1 MSYVDV
7 MKDLKKKFLL
17 YPLQTYLTRRPR
29 FFSKNFK
36 FYIKKILLLNLLSR
50 SSLGLSPPIDTTPVG
65 NTRTI
70 SFNAILLVLI
80 QMMDNQVTV
89 TSSINLKSFNI
100 IISKKNIIKLAKE
113 EVRKNSCQ
121 TNSYWLVSERK
132 IEKSRKRKKNEKTY
146 KRITYK
152 KYIKYKFL
160 NKKQ

>member
-50 SSLGLSPPIDTTPVG
+50 SSLGLSPPIDTTSVG

-70 SFNAILLVLI
+70 SFNTILLVFI

-113 EVRKNSCQ
+113 EVRKNSC
-121 TNSYWLVSERK
+121 
-132 IEKSRKRKKNEKTY
+132 
-146 KRITYK
+146 
-152 KYIKYKFL
+152 
-160 NKKQ
+160 

>member
-1 MSYVDV
+1 
-7 MKDLKKKFLL
+7 
-17 YPLQTYLTRRPR
+17 
-29 FFSKNFK
+29 
-36 FYIKKILLLNLLSR
+36 
-50 SSLGLSPPIDTTPVG
+50 
-65 NTRTI
+65 
-70 SFNAILLVLI
+70 
-80 QMMDNQVTV
+80 MMDNQVTV